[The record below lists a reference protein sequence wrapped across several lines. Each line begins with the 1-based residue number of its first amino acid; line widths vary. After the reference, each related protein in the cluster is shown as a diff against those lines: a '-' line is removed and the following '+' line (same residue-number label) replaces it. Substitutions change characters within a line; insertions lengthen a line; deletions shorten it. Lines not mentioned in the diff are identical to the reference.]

1 MQVRD
6 RVFWGMFG
14 VAVSM
19 GIGPGNAQDLVWRC
33 GQTLTNR
40 LPEDEGQRGTCVP
53 VSLPKVTTLP
63 APRFAPVASPPS
75 AGLVPRNERVQVDP
89 LEQKNRDQQSREL
102 LLEERQKAQA
112 RLQRAEQAGDRTALE
127 HARADL
133 ASLDRELARRP

>member
-1 MQVRD
+1 M
-6 RVFWGMFG
+6 
-14 VAVSM
+14 
-19 GIGPGNAQDLVWRC
+19 
-33 GQTLTNR
+33 
-40 LPEDEGQRGTCVP
+40 P

-75 AGLVPRNERVQVDP
+75 AGLVLRNERVQVDP

-102 LLEERQKAQA
+102 LLEERQKAQT